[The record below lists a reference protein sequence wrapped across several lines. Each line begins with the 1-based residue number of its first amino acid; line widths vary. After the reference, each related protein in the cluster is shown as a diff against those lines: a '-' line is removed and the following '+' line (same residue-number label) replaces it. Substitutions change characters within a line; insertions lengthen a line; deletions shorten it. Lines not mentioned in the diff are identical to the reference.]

1 MPPIEDNTE
10 NQHEETVSY
19 TVSRK
24 SLETIARCNSEK
36 QVYTCTYIYIH
47 KDGASSS
54 HIQDGQTTSRH
65 LDHTYCATYTALL
78 LTVILARYS
87 KHLVLYMKIPGDI

>member
-1 MPPIEDNTE
+1 MKKQSFLHSKWKKLRDN
-10 NQHEETVSY
+10 
-19 TVSRK
+19 SREA
-24 SLETIARCNSEK
+24 SLYMYI
-36 QVYTCTYIYIH
+36 YIYIH

-87 KHLVLYMKIPGDI
+87 KHLVLYMKILGDI

>member
-1 MPPIEDNTE
+1 MPRSLYLRNYLPSLLIWEYIVTLFLDCFMPPIEDNTE

-36 QVYTCTYIYIH
+36 QVYTCIYIYIYT
-47 KDGASSS
+47 KMV
-54 HIQDGQTTSRH
+54 QVP
-65 LDHTYCATYTALL
+65 HTYKMVKQLL
-78 LTVILARYS
+78 
-87 KHLVLYMKIPGDI
+87 DI